1 MSLPEL
7 SIQRHVLAYMMSAV
21 LVLFGLIGFQRLGV
35 DRFPNID
42 FPVIAV
48 TTVQPGGNPSVIDA
62 SITSVIERQV
72 NSVPGIESIRS
83 SSTPSVSV
91 VTISFDLKKD
101 VDVAFNEVQAKVN
114 QVLNELP
121 DDADPPVVAKLETD
135 AQPIL
140 WLALSGDRTLQQLN
154 VYANNVLR
162 KQLENISG
170 VGEVRIG
177 GERERTI
184 RVELFPG
191 RLAANNLNVQE
202 VLGAFRNEHFLL
214 PGGFLVGNETEVL
227 LDLDLEYHTPQ
238 SLEQMIIAYRNGA
251 PVRLGDI
258 GRVEDALADYRQL
271 ARYNGEPAVGLGI
284 VKISGTNTVAII
296 DAVKA
301 TLEEEIRPQLPPG
314 LDITIAS
321 DTSTFILE
329 MVHALQEHLISGTIL
344 AALVV
349 LLFLRNFRSTLIIAT
364 AIPVSLF
371 GAIAVMY
378 FFGYTFNSITLLA
391 LLLLIGVVVD
401 DAIVVLENVYRHREE
416 GLEDDPAS
424 AALAGTEEV
433 MFAVLAATLSLV
445 SIFVPVIF
453 MGGIIGRFFESFA
466 VVVVFGVLVSW
477 FVALTLTPMLC
488 ARFLKVSDTHG
499 PIFNAFERTFRS
511 LEQAYQ
517 RLVRAVLATPVAV
530 PALVLVGTI
539 VVTVFSGAAIAP
551 RLSAG
556 FVPPED
562 IGQIFIR
569 LKAPL
574 GASIEYTDKR
584 LQQVEA
590 ILKEEE
596 LIGGYFAA
604 IGAGDQ
610 GQVNEASLFVDM
622 IPRDE
627 RDLSQQDYMVQ
638 LNERLRS
645 IPGVQAFATEPPA
658 FGGRPEPLQF
668 ALRGRNLEQV
678 ATYAE
683 RLARELRASSTIKTL
698 DLVLKLDLPQ
708 VKVEIDRERAT
719 SLGLNTRQVA
729 EAINVLAGG
738 VDVARYNDAVG
749 DGERYDIRLKG
760 AEEVFQTPE
769 DLKRILLRTNNGG
782 LVRLDSVA
790 DLSVE
795 LGPAEV
801 SRYDLQYAAL
811 FYADP
816 TQLGDAVAR
825 LDELAAEILPA
836 GYTIEPFGQA
846 KELEDTAGYA
856 TFALIVAIVLLY
868 MVLASQFN
876 SFVQPIII
884 MVALPLAVT
893 GAFGGLWVLG
903 YGINIFS
910 VIGMLL
916 LVGLVA
922 KNSILLVELTNQ
934 RREQGMNIRDA
945 LIAACPTRLRP
956 VLMTSL
962 TVIFALLPAA
972 LGYGAGAD
980 TNGPL
985 SAAVIGGMITSTALT
1000 LIAVPAAYALMEGAV
1015 QWLRGD
1021 RSGAHGSS
1029 EGGASHG

>member
-62 SITSVIERQV
+62 SITNVIERQV

-91 VTISFDLKKD
+91 VTISFELEKD
-101 VDVAFNEVQAKVN
+101 VDVAFNEVQSKVN
-114 QVLNELP
+114 QVLNQLP
-121 DDADPPVVAKLETD
+121 ADADPPVVAKLETD

-154 VYANNVLR
+154 VYASNVLR

-184 RVELFPG
+184 RVELLPS
-191 RLAANNLNVQE
+191 RLAANSLSVQE
-202 VLGAFRNEHFLL
+202 VLAAFRNEHFLL
-214 PGGFLVGNETEVL
+214 PGGFLVGSETEVL
-227 LDLDLEYHTPQ
+227 LELDLEYHTPQ
-238 SLEQMIIAYRNGA
+238 SLEQMIIAYRNDS

-271 ARYNGEPAVGLGI
+271 ARYNGEPTVGLGI

-301 TLEEEIRPQLPPG
+301 TLEEEVRPQLPPG

-378 FFGYTFNSITLLA
+378 FFGYTFNAITLLA

-416 GLEDDPAS
+416 GLEDDAAS

-488 ARFLKVSDTHG
+488 ARFLTVSDTHG

-511 LEQAYQ
+511 LEHGYQ

-562 IGQIFIR
+562 IGQIFVR
-569 LKAPL
+569 LKVPL
-574 GASIEYTDKR
+574 GASIEYTDER

-590 ILKEEE
+590 ILEEEE
-596 LIGGYFAA
+596 LIRGYFSA
-604 IGAGDQ
+604 IGAGEQ
-610 GQVNEASLFVDM
+610 GQVNEATLFVDM
-622 IPRDE
+622 ISRDE
-627 RDLSQQDYMVQ
+627 RDLSQQEYMVH
-638 LNERLRS
+638 LNERLRT

-678 ATYAE
+678 AAYAE
-683 RLARELRASSTIKTL
+683 RLARELRASPTIKTL

-708 VKVEIDRERAT
+708 VKIEIDRLRAA

-729 EAINVLAGG
+729 EAVNVLAGG

-760 AEEVFQTPE
+760 AEEVFRTPE
-769 DLKRILLRTNNGG
+769 DLERIFLRTSTGE

-790 DLSVE
+790 DLRVE

-816 TQLGDAVAR
+816 TQLGEAVAK
-825 LDELAAEILPA
+825 LDDLAAEILPA

-856 TFALIVAIVLLY
+856 AFALIVAIVLLY

-1000 LIAVPAAYALMEGAV
+1000 LVAVPAAYALMEGAV
-1015 QWLRGD
+1015 EWLRGH
-1021 RSGAHGSS
+1021 RPGAHDSS
-1029 EGGASHG
+1029 EGGANHG